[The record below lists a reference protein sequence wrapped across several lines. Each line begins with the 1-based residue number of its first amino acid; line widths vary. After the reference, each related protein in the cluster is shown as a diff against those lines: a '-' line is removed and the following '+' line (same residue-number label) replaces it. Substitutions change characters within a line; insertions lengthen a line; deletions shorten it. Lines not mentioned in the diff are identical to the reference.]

1 MFCYS
6 YKCYYA
12 CYEQTAFGSS
22 ITDFCCIIIQFVLV
36 IKELN
41 IINSSLS
48 NAMFINMTQN
58 TFILIQIIIYWYKQK
73 IDIKRIYKICM

>member
-41 IINSSLS
+41 ILS
-48 NAMFINMTQN
+48 IPH
-58 TFILIQIIIYWYKQK
+58 
-73 IDIKRIYKICM
+73 